1 MGSRF
6 TGALAYAVDLTLL
19 APYKLALS
27 ILFSVCE
34 KYASEL
40 DIIFNGSKSKLLIFN
55 GMFSNGMESG
65 VMVNGEMINMSYNV
79 VHLRHI
85 ISSSDRESNSL
96 TAKDSFRK
104 SFKTSIYN
112 FCHTYLYIKCSLLK
126 QFCCSFMVHHY
137 RI

>member
-6 TGALAYAVDLTLL
+6 TGALAYAVDITLL

-65 VMVNGEMINMSYNV
+65 VMVNGEMVNMSYN

-104 SFKTSIYN
+104 SFKTSIT
-112 FCHTYLYIKCSLLK
+112 FVIHTLILSVVY
-126 QFCCSFMVHHY
+126 
-137 RI
+137 